1 MHLNSIFTNIS
12 KFRCYC
18 HIPFKV
24 SNGKL
29 PLWHS
34 AVEVVN
40 HSWLPYYITSRHII
54 TCICTYTIQ
63 GILKGLASLPLMGW
77 VVGTGAD
84 VRTLYHWI
92 YTQRYVSNL
101 TLSRATGG
109 SYPGVRYTFMP
120 IVQYKERK
128 FKSCTNIILTK
139 IQ

>member
-1 MHLNSIFTNIS
+1 MVNFHCGT
-12 KFRCYC
+12 
-18 HIPFKV
+18 PQW
-24 SNGKL
+24 KL
-29 PLWHS
+29 LTILR
-34 AVEVVN
+34 
-40 HSWLPYYITSRHII
+40 LPYYITSRHII

-109 SYPGVRYTFMP
+109 SYPGVRLLYIIKKENSKAVLTSFSPKSSRVNHVHVCIVVLYTAAL
-120 IVQYKERK
+120 
-128 FKSCTNIILTK
+128 SNSLG
-139 IQ
+139 